1 MPETILITGANRGIG
16 LELTRIFARNNWRVL
31 ACCRHPEQA
40 EQLQKI
46 VAGQELVRVYAL
58 DVTDDSAIGHLAY
71 VLRNETIDI
80 LFNNAGI
87 FGPQEQGFGQTD
99 PAAWLQVLRTNVIA
113 PLQMVEAFVDQV
125 ARSQRKVIA
134 SVGSMLGS
142 LSENTSGGYYVYR
155 TSKAAVH
162 MVMKS
167 LSVDLQARGIIAL
180 AFHPGWVKTDMGGP
194 QAPTTPE
201 ESAAGL
207 FHVLTGLE
215 RKDNGRFLT
224 FEGKELPW

>member
-16 LELTRIFARNNWRVL
+16 LELTRIFANNNWQVL

-46 VAGQELVRVYAL
+46 VNGHGQVRVYAL
-58 DVTDDSAIGHLAY
+58 DVSDGGAIERLASG
-71 VLRNETIDI
+71 LRHETIDI

-87 FGPQEQGFGQTD
+87 FGPREQGFGHTD

-113 PLQMVEAFVDQV
+113 PLQMAEALVEQV
-125 ARSQRKVIA
+125 ARSRRKVIA
-134 SVGSMLGS
+134 AVGSMLGS
-142 LSENTSGGYYVYR
+142 LTENTSGGYYVYR
-155 TSKAAVH
+155 TSKTAVH

-167 LSVDLQARGIIAL
+167 LSVDLRERGIISV
-180 AFHPGWVKTDMGGP
+180 AFHPGWVRTDMGGP

-201 ESAAGL
+201 ESATGL
-207 FHVLTGLE
+207 FRVLTGLGQ
-215 RKDNGRFLT
+215 KDNGRFLT

>member
-16 LELTRIFARNNWRVL
+16 LELTRVFAENNWRVL

-40 EQLQKI
+40 KQLQEIVAKHEQL
-46 VAGQELVRVYAL
+46 GVYAL
-58 DVTDDSAIGHLAY
+58 DVTDDSAIERLAY
-71 VLRNETIDI
+71 ILRNETIDI

-87 FGPQEQGFGQTD
+87 FGPQEQGFGQSD

-113 PLQMVEAFVDQV
+113 PLRMAEAFVDLV
-125 ARSQRKVIA
+125 AQSQRKIIA

-142 LSENTSGGYYVYR
+142 LTENTSGGYYVYR
-155 TSKAAVH
+155 TSKTAVH

-167 LSVDLQARGIIAL
+167 LAVDLQERGIIAVT
-180 AFHPGWVKTDMGGP
+180 FHPGWVRTDMGGP
-194 QAPTTPE
+194 QAPTTPT

-207 FHVLTGLE
+207 FQVLTGLGRE
-215 RKDNGRFLT
+215 DNGRFLT

>member
-1 MPETILITGANRGIG
+1 MTETILITGANRGIG
-16 LELTRIFARNNWRVL
+16 LELTRIFAGNNWRVL
-31 ACCRHPEQA
+31 ACCRHPENA

-46 VAGQELVRVYAL
+46 VAGHIQVQVFAL
-58 DVTDDSAIGHLAY
+58 DVTDSGAIARLASG
-71 VLRNETIDI
+71 LSSETIDI

-87 FGPQEQGFGQTD
+87 FGPREQGFGHTD
-99 PAAWLQVLRTNVIA
+99 PVAWLQVLRTNVIA
-113 PLQMVEAFVDQV
+113 PLQMAEALVEQV
-125 ARSQRKVIA
+125 ARSRRKVIA

-142 LSENTSGGYYVYR
+142 LAENTSGGYYVYR

-167 LSVDLQARGIIAL
+167 LSIDLKEKGIVSV
-180 AFHPGWVKTDMGGP
+180 AFHPGWVRTDMGGP
-194 QAPTTPE
+194 QAPTAPE

-207 FHVLTGLE
+207 FRVLTGLGE
-215 RKDNGRFLT
+215 KDNGRFLT